1 MEENK
6 EVIKK
11 RIEQLEN
18 FLKTKPERQVYMGDG
33 DNAEEWIEM
42 ENIQNDRIEKN
53 VKEEIGRLKRLLFKL
68 TTK

>member
-1 MEENK
+1 MK
-6 EVIKK
+6 RIEVIKEK
-11 RIEQLEN
+11 IEQLED
-18 FLKTKPERQVYMGDG
+18 FLKTKPARQVYEGDG
-33 DNAEEWIEM
+33 DNAGEWVEM